1 MPQSVVT
8 ANSARELC
16 DFFEKVGSNFS
27 INKIKN
33 ESRPLYLA
41 RGKPLRRKG
50 VVELP
55 SQGAPIPLPF
65 PEKTKM
71 NNAENS
77 ELSRFPIY
85 SPGKNENEQRG
96 KFRAVPIYSPY
107 PCYPCPSVVKILFMH
122 HEKITQDPIGRPA

>member
-77 ELSRFPIY
+77 ELSRF
-85 SPGKNENEQRG
+85 SVS
-96 KFRAVPIYSPY
+96 ALSVPIRAHPWFKIRFSP
-107 PCYPCPSVVKILFMH
+107 V
-122 HEKITQDPIGRPA
+122 ITPDVRWGPA